1 MFYIQDSP
9 WGLDKEGL
17 KGLQSIIKRKL
28 WNMKEA
34 MVRSR
39 ESYLQIFAGAETFS
53 FSESSDDDDGDDDDY
68 RYICYELSDEEL

>member
-1 MFYIQDSP
+1 
-9 WGLDKEGL
+9 
-17 KGLQSIIKRKL
+17 
-28 WNMKEA
+28 MKEA

-68 RYICYELSDEEL
+68 CYICYELSDEEL